1 MLLLRRAL
9 PAAAALSAV
18 APGAIPHGRRRAAGP
33 GQQEVSDGSETGAGG
48 GWDGAWDWVDDLGFL
63 WIFGIITVEKYLYI
77 LEELVV
83 LMELGVRGKPQV
95 FHQFSISFPWLP
107 GQ

>member
-1 MLLLRRAL
+1 
-9 PAAAALSAV
+9 
-18 APGAIPHGRRRAAGP
+18 
-33 GQQEVSDGSETGAGG
+33 VSDGSETGAGG

>member
-1 MLLLRRAL
+1 
-9 PAAAALSAV
+9 
-18 APGAIPHGRRRAAGP
+18 
-33 GQQEVSDGSETGAGG
+33 
-48 GWDGAWDWVDDLGFL
+48 
-63 WIFGIITVEKYLYI
+63 VEKYLYI